1 MIKELLI
8 LLVTESDLKMGM
20 SASEIDAF
28 KSRAMDYIRMEKEY
42 DSHIQDSLD
51 EEDAG
56 SMILRKLESS
66 ACQMSRIT
74 VERIR
79 AMWNTLI
86 KSEGS
91 DDDVNKKRLQV
102 LSQFADMKA
111 VAFRAHDISRAQKA
125 MNASHS
131 GMDKL
136 KSFLLDE
143 IASSA
148 ANGRSPHPLLLV
160 GSPGCGKTSL
170 ALSLASAFP
179 ERGSAL
185 ISMSGKSAAFE
196 LCGSDQSWRASDCGL
211 IIKAFLQAGS
221 LSPVIVF
228 DELDKAGTSDT
239 HSRAD
244 SVFLELLERES
255 ARLFT
260 DNFLSLPVDVSNG
273 WFIFTANTL
282 AGIPEPLLDRL
293 AVFFMEPYSY
303 EELLGIAASIVSR
316 LNRSAKCP
324 VRFPDPVMRKL
335 VLGSYGTSSSVRPIQ
350 QNIER
355 VFALKAREALNA
367 KKKTVLEVNNEEINK
382 ILNRN
387 EYPDL
392 VKDFIYSPGIVSGI
406 GIAGDRG
413 FMQPVEARNIKSA
426 FREIK
431 VTGMVEKVM
440 SESADIAYELA
451 DAYASQHLGRTLEAV
466 TVNYTY
472 SFHKGGDSA
481 SLATALAIISDL
493 LSISADKSTAVTGAL
508 SLKGMVLPVGSILA
522 KIEGAANQ
530 GAVKIILP
538 EGNRKEV
545 ESVPSQLLPDAELV
559 YVSTFDGAVEA
570 LLHISGLEVRK
581 GA

>member
-1 MIKELLI
+1 MYEFLL
-8 LLVTESDLKMGM
+8 ESLIESLEEGM
-20 SASEIDAF
+20 SASEIEAF

-42 DSHIQDSLD
+42 DLHIQDSLD

-56 SMILRKLESS
+56 SRILRKLESS
-66 ACQMSRIT
+66 TCQMSRIT

-79 AMWNTLI
+79 AMWNTVI

-228 DELDKAGTSDT
+228 DELDKTGTSDT

-255 ARLFT
+255 ARMFT

-335 VLGSYGTSSSVRPIQ
+335 VLGSYGTSSSVRPLQ

-367 KKKTVLEVNNEEINK
+367 KKKKVLEVNNEEINK

-451 DAYASQHLGRTLEAV
+451 DAYASQHLGRNLEAV

-472 SFHKGGDSA
+472 SFQKGGDSA

-530 GAVKIILP
+530 GAEKIILP

-545 ESVPSQLLPDAELV
+545 ESVPAQLLSDAELV
-559 YVSTFDGAVEA
+559 YVSTFDEAVEA

>member
-1 MIKELLI
+1 MYEFLL
-8 LLVTESDLKMGM
+8 ESLIESLEEGM
-20 SASEIDAF
+20 STSEIDAF

-56 SMILRKLESS
+56 SRILRKLESSACRILRKLESS

-79 AMWNTLI
+79 AMWNTVI

-91 DDDVNKKRLQV
+91 DDDVNKKRLQI

-111 VAFRAHDISRAQKA
+111 VAFRAPDISRAQKT

-293 AVFFMEPYSY
+293 SVFFMEPYSY
-303 EELLGIAASIVSR
+303 EELLCIARSIVTR
-316 LNRSAKCP
+316 LNKSAKCP
-324 VRFPDPVMRKL
+324 LRFPDPVIRRL
-335 VLGSYGTSSSVRPIQ
+335 VLSSFGTSSSVRPLQ
-350 QNIER
+350 QDIER
-355 VFALKAREALNA
+355 IFALKAREALSS
-367 KKKTVLEVNNEEINK
+367 KRKTVLEASEEEINK

-413 FMQPVEARNIKSA
+413 FMQPVEARNIRSS

-451 DAYASQHLGRTLEAV
+451 DAYASQHLGRSLEAV

-493 LSISADKSTAVTGAL
+493 LSISADKSTAIHCCNGSSVTQGN
-508 SLKGMVLPVGSILA
+508 GSSGR
-522 KIEGAANQ
+522 EHSCQ
-530 GAVKIILP
+530 D
-538 EGNRKEV
+538 RRCR
-545 ESVPSQLLPDAELV
+545 ESGSRED
-559 YVSTFDGAVEA
+559 YS
-570 LLHISGLEVRK
+570 S
-581 GA
+581 

>member
-1 MIKELLI
+1 MYEFLL
-8 LLVTESDLKMGM
+8 ESLIESLEEGM

-28 KSRAMDYIRMEKEY
+28 KSRDMDYIRMAKEY

-86 KSEGS
+86 KLEGS
-91 DDDVNKKRLQV
+91 DDDVNKKRLQI
-102 LSQFADMKA
+102 LSQFADIKA

-179 ERGSAL
+179 ERGSVL
-185 ISMSGKSAAFE
+185 KSMSGKSAAFE

-260 DNFLSLPVDVSNG
+260 DNFLSLPVNVSND
-273 WFIFTANTL
+273 WFIFTANSL
-282 AGIPEPLLDRL
+282 SGIPEPLLDRL
-293 AVFFMEPYSY
+293 TVFFMEPYSY
-303 EELLGIAASIVSR
+303 EELLRIAESIVAR
-316 LNRSAKCP
+316 LNKSAKCP
-324 VRFPDPVMRKL
+324 VHFSVSVMRKL
-335 VLGSYGTSSSVRPIQ
+335 VLCSYGTSSSVRPLQ

-355 VFALKAREALNA
+355 IFALKAREALSV
-367 KKKTVLEVNNEEINK
+367 KRKTVLEVSNEEINK

-387 EYPDL
+387 EYSDL
-392 VKDFIYSPGIVSGI
+392 VKDFIYHPELSAESELPVTEVSCSLWKPG
-406 GIAGDRG
+406 
-413 FMQPVEARNIKSA
+413 
-426 FREIK
+426 
-431 VTGMVEKVM
+431 T
-440 SESADIAYELA
+440 
-451 DAYASQHLGRTLEAV
+451 
-466 TVNYTY
+466 
-472 SFHKGGDSA
+472 
-481 SLATALAIISDL
+481 SDL
-493 LSISADKSTAVTGAL
+493 PSA
-508 SLKGMVLPVGSILA
+508 
-522 KIEGAANQ
+522 
-530 GAVKIILP
+530 
-538 EGNRKEV
+538 R
-545 ESVPSQLLPDAELV
+545 
-559 YVSTFDGAVEA
+559 
-570 LLHISGLEVRK
+570 
-581 GA
+581 

>member
-1 MIKELLI
+1 MYEFLL
-8 LLVTESDLKMGM
+8 ESLIESLEEGM
-20 SASEIDAF
+20 SASEIEAF
-28 KSRAMDYIRMEKEY
+28 KSRALDYIGREKVY
-42 DSHIQDSLD
+42 DSYIQDRLD
-51 EEDAG
+51 EDAG
-56 SMILRKLESS
+56 GRVLKKLESS

-79 AMWNTLI
+79 AMWTTII
-86 KSEGS
+86 KTGEEDS
-91 DDDVNKKRLQV
+91 DDKVNNKRLQA
-102 LSQFADMKA
+102 LSRFADMKA
-111 VAFRAHDISRAQKA
+111 ASFKPHDISKAKKA
-125 MNASHS
+125 MDTTHS
-131 GMDKL
+131 GMEKL

-148 ANGRSPHPLLLV
+148 VNGRSPHPLLLV

-196 LCGSDQSWRASDCGL
+196 LCGSDQSWRASDFGL

-221 LSPVIVF
+221 LSPVIIF

-293 AVFFMEPYSY
+293 SVFFMEPYSY
-303 EELLGIAASIVSR
+303 EELLCIAGSIVTR
-316 LNRSAKCP
+316 LNKSAKCP
-324 VRFPDPVMRKL
+324 LRFPDPVIRKL
-335 VLGSYGTSSSVRPIQ
+335 VLSSFGTSSSVRPLQ
-350 QNIER
+350 QNVER
-355 VFALKAREALNA
+355 IFALKAREALGS
-367 KKKTVLEVNNEEINK
+367 KRKTVLEASEEEINK

-413 FMQPVEARNIKSA
+413 FMQPVEARNIRSS

-451 DAYASQHLGRTLEAV
+451 DAYASQHLGRSLEAV

-545 ESVPSQLLPDAELV
+545 ESVPAQLLPDAELV
-559 YVSTFDGAVEA
+559 YVSTFDEAVEA
-570 LLHISGLEVRK
+570 LLHISKLEVRK

>member
-1 MIKELLI
+1 MYEFLL
-8 LLVTESDLKMGM
+8 ESLIESLEEGM
-20 SASEIDAF
+20 SASEIEAF
-28 KSRAMDYIRMEKEY
+28 KSRALDYIGREKEY
-42 DSHIQDSLD
+42 DSYIQDSLD
-51 EEDAG
+51 EDAG
-56 SMILRKLESS
+56 GRVLKKLESS

-79 AMWNTLI
+79 AMWTTVI
-86 KSEGS
+86 KTGEEDS
-91 DDDVNKKRLQV
+91 DDKVNNKRLQV

-111 VAFRAHDISRAQKA
+111 ASFKPHDISKAKKA
-125 MNASHS
+125 MDATHS
-131 GMDKL
+131 GMEKL

-148 ANGRSPHPLLLV
+148 ANGRIPHPLLLV

-196 LCGSDQSWRASDCGL
+196 LCGSDQSWRASDFGL

-221 LSPVIVF
+221 LSPVIIF

-293 AVFFMEPYSY
+293 SVFFMEPYSY
-303 EELLGIAASIVSR
+303 EELLCIAGSIVTR
-316 LNRSAKCP
+316 LNKSAKCP
-324 VRFPDPVMRKL
+324 LRFPDPVIRKL
-335 VLGSYGTSSSVRPIQ
+335 VLSSFGTSSSVRPLQ
-350 QNIER
+350 QNVER
-355 VFALKAREALNA
+355 IFALKAREALGS
-367 KKKTVLEVNNEEINK
+367 KRKTVLEASEEEINK

-413 FMQPVEARNIKSA
+413 FMQPVEARNIRSS

-451 DAYASQHLGRTLEAV
+451 DAYASQHLSRSLEAV

-508 SLKGMVLPVGSILA
+508 SLKGMVLPVGCILA
-522 KIEGAANQ
+522 KIAGAANQ

-545 ESVPSQLLPDAELV
+545 ESVPSQLLPAAELV
-559 YVSTFDGAVEA
+559 YVSTFDEAVEA
-570 LLHISGLEVRK
+570 LLHISELEVRK

>member
-1 MIKELLI
+1 MYEFLLES
-8 LLVTESDLKMGM
+8 LLESLEEGM
-20 SASEIDAF
+20 STSEIDAF

-56 SMILRKLESS
+56 SRILRKLESS

-79 AMWNTLI
+79 AMWNTVI

-91 DDDVNKKRLQV
+91 DDDVNKKRLQI

-111 VAFRAHDISRAQKA
+111 VAFRAPDISRAQKT

-293 AVFFMEPYSY
+293 SVFFMEPYSY
-303 EELLGIAASIVSR
+303 EELLCIARSIVTR
-316 LNRSAKCP
+316 LNKSAKCP
-324 VRFPDPVMRKL
+324 LRFPDPVIRRL
-335 VLGSYGTSSSVRPIQ
+335 VLSSFGTSSSVRPLQ
-350 QNIER
+350 QDIER
-355 VFALKAREALNA
+355 IFALKAREALSS
-367 KKKTVLEVNNEEINK
+367 KRKTVLEASEEEINK

-413 FMQPVEARNIKSA
+413 FMQPVEARNIRSS

-451 DAYASQHLGRTLEAV
+451 DAYASQHLGRNLEAV

-545 ESVPSQLLPDAELV
+545 ERVPSQLLPSAELV
-559 YVSTFDGAVEA
+559 YVSTFDEAVEA
-570 LLHISGLEVRK
+570 LLHISKLEVRK

>member
-1 MIKELLI
+1 MYEFLL
-8 LLVTESDLKMGM
+8 ESLIESLEEGM

-111 VAFRAHDISRAQKA
+111 VAFRAHDISRAQEA

-324 VRFPDPVMRKL
+324 VSFPDPVMRKL
-335 VLGSYGTSSSVRPIQ
+335 VLGSYGTSSSVRPLQ

-367 KKKTVLEVNNEEINK
+367 KKKKVLEVNNEEINK

-451 DAYASQHLGRTLEAV
+451 DAYASQHLGRSLEAV

>member
-1 MIKELLI
+1 MYEFLL
-8 LLVTESDLKMGM
+8 ESLIESLEEGMG
-20 SASEIDAF
+20 ASEIEAF
-28 KSRAMDYIRMEKEY
+28 KSRALDYIGREKEY
-42 DSHIQDSLD
+42 DSYIQDRLG
-51 EEDAG
+51 EDAG
-56 SMILRKLESS
+56 DRVLKKLESS

-79 AMWNTLI
+79 AMWTTII
-86 KSEGS
+86 KTGEEDS
-91 DDDVNKKRLQV
+91 DDKVNNKRLQA
-102 LSQFADMKA
+102 LSRFADMKA
-111 VAFRAHDISRAQKA
+111 ASFKPHDISKAKKA
-125 MNASHS
+125 MDATHS
-131 GMDKL
+131 GMEKL

-148 ANGRSPHPLLLV
+148 VNGRSPHPLLLV

-196 LCGSDQSWRASDCGL
+196 LCGSDQSWRASDFGL

-293 AVFFMEPYSY
+293 SVFFMEPYSY

-324 VRFPDPVMRKL
+324 VRFSDPVMRKL
-335 VLGSYGTSSSVRPIQ
+335 VLGSYGTSSSVRPLQ

-413 FMQPVEARNIKSA
+413 FMQPVEARNIRSS

-431 VTGMVEKVM
+431 VIGMVEKVM

-451 DAYASQHLGRTLEAV
+451 DAYASQHLGRSLEAV

-493 LSISADKSTAVTGAL
+493 LSLCADKSTAVTGAL
-508 SLKGMVLPVGSILA
+508 SLKGMVLPVGCILA
-522 KIEGAANQ
+522 KIAGAANQ

-545 ESVPSQLLPDAELV
+545 ESVPSQLLPSAELV
-559 YVSTFDGAVEA
+559 YVSTFDEAVEA
-570 LLHISGLEVRK
+570 LLHISELEVRK

>member
-1 MIKELLI
+1 MYEFLL
-8 LLVTESDLKMGM
+8 ESLIESLEEGM

-42 DSHIQDSLD
+42 DSHVQDSLE

-56 SMILRKLESS
+56 SRIFRKLESS
-66 ACQMSRIT
+66 TCQMSRIT

-79 AMWNTLI
+79 AMWNTVI
-86 KSEGS
+86 ESEGS

-143 IASSA
+143 IASST

-335 VLGSYGTSSSVRPIQ
+335 VLGSYGTSSSVRPLQ

-451 DAYASQHLGRTLEAV
+451 DAYASQHLGRSLEAV

-493 LSISADKSTAVTGAL
+493 LSISAEKSTAVTGAL

-545 ESVPSQLLPDAELV
+545 ESVPVQLLPDAELV
-559 YVSTFDGAVEA
+559 YVSTLDEAVEA

>member
-1 MIKELLI
+1 MYEFLL
-8 LLVTESDLKMGM
+8 ESLIESLEEGM

-42 DSHIQDSLD
+42 DSHVQDSLD

-56 SMILRKLESS
+56 SRILRKLESS

-148 ANGRSPHPLLLV
+148 ANGRRPHPLLLV

-335 VLGSYGTSSSVRPIQ
+335 VLGSYGTSSSVRLLQ

-367 KKKTVLEVNNEEINK
+367 KKKKVLEVNNEEINK

-392 VKDFIYSPGIVSGI
+392 VKDFIYTPGIVSGI

-451 DAYASQHLGRTLEAV
+451 DAYASQHLGRSLEAV

-559 YVSTFDGAVEA
+559 YVSTFDEAVEA

>member
-1 MIKELLI
+1 MYEFLL
-8 LLVTESDLKMGM
+8 ESLIESLEEGM
-20 SASEIDAF
+20 STSEIDAF

-56 SMILRKLESS
+56 SRILRKLESS

-79 AMWNTLI
+79 AMWNTVI

-91 DDDVNKKRLQV
+91 DDDVNKKRLQI

-111 VAFRAHDISRAQKA
+111 VAFRAPDISRAQKT

-221 LSPVIVF
+221 LSPVIIF

-244 SVFLELLERES
+244 SVFLEILERES

-282 AGIPEPLLDRL
+282 ADIPEPLLDRL
-293 AVFFMEPYSY
+293 SVFFMEPYSY

-324 VRFPDPVMRKL
+324 VRFSDPVMRKL
-335 VLGSYGTSSSVRPIQ
+335 VLGSYGTNSSVRPLQ

-406 GIAGDRG
+406 GIARDRG
-413 FMQPVEARNIKSA
+413 FMQPVEARNIRSS

-451 DAYASQHLGRTLEAV
+451 DAYASQHLGRSLEAV

-522 KIEGAANQ
+522 KIIGAANQ

-545 ESVPSQLLPDAELV
+545 ESVPSQLLPSAELV
-559 YVSTFDGAVEA
+559 YVSTFDEAVEA
-570 LLHISGLEVRK
+570 LLHISDLDERK

>member
-1 MIKELLI
+1 MYEFLL
-8 LLVTESDLKMGM
+8 ESLIESLEEGM
-20 SASEIDAF
+20 SASEIEAF
-28 KSRAMDYIRMEKEY
+28 KSRALDYIGREKEY
-42 DSHIQDSLD
+42 DSYIQDRLD
-51 EEDAG
+51 EDAG
-56 SMILRKLESS
+56 GRVLKKLESS

-79 AMWNTLI
+79 AMWTTVI
-86 KSEGS
+86 KTGEEDS
-91 DDDVNKKRLQV
+91 DDKVNNKRLQA
-102 LSQFADMKA
+102 LSRFADMKA
-111 VAFRAHDISRAQKA
+111 ASFKPHDISKAKKA
-125 MNASHS
+125 MDATHS
-131 GMDKL
+131 GMEKL

-148 ANGRSPHPLLLV
+148 ANGRSPYPLLLV

-196 LCGSDQSWRASDCGL
+196 LCGSDQSWRASDFGL

-221 LSPVIVF
+221 LSPVIIF

-293 AVFFMEPYSY
+293 SVFFMEPYSY
-303 EELLGIAASIVSR
+303 EELLCIAGSIVTR
-316 LNRSAKCP
+316 LNKSAKCP
-324 VRFPDPVMRKL
+324 LRFPDPVIRKL
-335 VLGSYGTSSSVRPIQ
+335 VLSSFGTSSSVRPLQ
-350 QNIER
+350 QNVER
-355 VFALKAREALNA
+355 IFALKAREALGS
-367 KKKTVLEVNNEEINK
+367 KRKTVLEASEEEINK

-413 FMQPVEARNIKSA
+413 FMQPVEARNIRSS

-451 DAYASQHLGRTLEAV
+451 DAYASQHLGRSLEAV

-508 SLKGMVLPVGSILA
+508 SLKGMVLPVGCILA
-522 KIEGAANQ
+522 KIAGAANQ

-545 ESVPSQLLPDAELV
+545 ESVPSQLLPAAELV
-559 YVSTFDGAVEA
+559 YVSTFDEAVEA
-570 LLHISGLEVRK
+570 LLHISELEVRK

>member
-1 MIKELLI
+1 MYEFLL
-8 LLVTESDLKMGM
+8 ESLIESLEEGM

-56 SMILRKLESS
+56 SRILRKLESS

-79 AMWNTLI
+79 AMWNTVI

-91 DDDVNKKRLQV
+91 DDDVNKKRLQI

-111 VAFRAHDISRAQKA
+111 VAFRAPDISRAQKT

-293 AVFFMEPYSY
+293 SVFFMEPYSY
-303 EELLGIAASIVSR
+303 EELLCIARSIVTR
-316 LNRSAKCP
+316 LNKSAKCP
-324 VRFPDPVMRKL
+324 LRFPDPVIRRL
-335 VLGSYGTSSSVRPIQ
+335 VLSSFGTSSSVRPLQ
-350 QNIER
+350 QDIER
-355 VFALKAREALNA
+355 IFALKAREALSS
-367 KKKTVLEVNNEEINK
+367 KRKTVLEASEEEINK

-413 FMQPVEARNIKSA
+413 FMQPVEARNIRSS

-451 DAYASQHLGRTLEAV
+451 DAYASQHLGRSLEAV

-545 ESVPSQLLPDAELV
+545 ESVPAQLLPDTELV
-559 YVSTFDGAVEA
+559 YVSTFDEAVEA

>member
-1 MIKELLI
+1 MYEFLL
-8 LLVTESDLKMGM
+8 ESLIESLEEGM

-335 VLGSYGTSSSVRPIQ
+335 VLGLYGTSSSVRPLQ

-392 VKDFIYSPGIVSGI
+392 VKDFIYTPGIVSGI

-451 DAYASQHLGRTLEAV
+451 DAYASQHLGRSLEAV

-545 ESVPSQLLPDAELV
+545 ESVPAQLLPDAELV
-559 YVSTFDGAVEA
+559 YVSTFDEAVEA

>member
-1 MIKELLI
+1 MYEFLL
-8 LLVTESDLKMGM
+8 ESLIESLEEGM
-20 SASEIDAF
+20 SASEIEAF
-28 KSRAMDYIRMEKEY
+28 KSRALDYIGREKEY
-42 DSHIQDSLD
+42 DSYIQDRLD
-51 EEDAG
+51 EDAG
-56 SMILRKLESS
+56 GRVLKKLESS

-79 AMWNTLI
+79 AMWTTVI
-86 KSEGS
+86 KTGEEDS
-91 DDDVNKKRLQV
+91 DDKVNNKRLQA
-102 LSQFADMKA
+102 LSRFADMKA
-111 VAFRAHDISRAQKA
+111 ASFKPHDISKAKKA
-125 MNASHS
+125 MDATHS
-131 GMDKL
+131 GMEKL

-196 LCGSDQSWRASDCGL
+196 LCGSDQSWRASDFGL

-221 LSPVIVF
+221 LSPVIIF

-293 AVFFMEPYSY
+293 SVFFMEPYSY
-303 EELLGIAASIVSR
+303 EELLCIAGSIVTR
-316 LNRSAKCP
+316 LNKSAKCP
-324 VRFPDPVMRKL
+324 LRFPDPVIRKL
-335 VLGSYGTSSSVRPIQ
+335 VLSSFGTSSSVRPLQ
-350 QNIER
+350 QNVER
-355 VFALKAREALNA
+355 IFALKAREALSS
-367 KKKTVLEVNNEEINK
+367 KRKTVLEASEEEINK

-413 FMQPVEARNIKSA
+413 FMQPVEARNIRSS

-451 DAYASQHLGRTLEAV
+451 DAYASQHLGRNLEAV

-508 SLKGMVLPVGSILA
+508 SLKGMVLPVGCILA
-522 KIEGAANQ
+522 KIESAANQ

-545 ESVPSQLLPDAELV
+545 ESVPSQLLPSAELV
-559 YVSTFDGAVEA
+559 YVSTFDEAVEA
-570 LLHISGLEVRK
+570 LLHISELEVRK

>member
-1 MIKELLI
+1 MYEFLL
-8 LLVTESDLKMGM
+8 ESLIESLEEGM
-20 SASEIDAF
+20 SASEIEAF
-28 KSRAMDYIRMEKEY
+28 KSRALDYIGREKEY
-42 DSHIQDSLD
+42 DSYIQDRLD
-51 EEDAG
+51 EDAG
-56 SMILRKLESS
+56 GRVLKKLESS

-79 AMWNTLI
+79 AMWTTII
-86 KSEGS
+86 KTGEEDS
-91 DDDVNKKRLQV
+91 DDKVNNKRLQA
-102 LSQFADMKA
+102 LSRFADMKA
-111 VAFRAHDISRAQKA
+111 ASFKPHDISKAKKA
-125 MNASHS
+125 MDTTHS
-131 GMDKL
+131 GMEKL

-148 ANGRSPHPLLLV
+148 VNGRSPHPLLLV

-196 LCGSDQSWRASDCGL
+196 LCGSDQSWRASDFGL

-221 LSPVIVF
+221 LSPVIIF

-293 AVFFMEPYSY
+293 SVFFMEPYSY
-303 EELLGIAASIVSR
+303 EELLCIAGSIVTR
-316 LNRSAKCP
+316 LNKSAKCP
-324 VRFPDPVMRKL
+324 LRFPDPVIRKL
-335 VLGSYGTSSSVRPIQ
+335 VLSSFGTSSSVRPLQ
-350 QNIER
+350 QNVER
-355 VFALKAREALNA
+355 IFALKAREALGS
-367 KKKTVLEVNNEEINK
+367 KRKTVLEASEEEINK

-413 FMQPVEARNIKSA
+413 FMQPVEARNIRSS

-451 DAYASQHLGRTLEAV
+451 DAYASQHLGRSLEAV

-508 SLKGMVLPVGSILA
+508 SLKGMVLPVGCILA
-522 KIEGAANQ
+522 KIAGAANQ

-545 ESVPSQLLPDAELV
+545 ESVPSQLLPAAELV
-559 YVSTFDGAVEA
+559 YVSTFDEAVEA
-570 LLHISGLEVRK
+570 LFHISGLEVRK

>member
-1 MIKELLI
+1 MYEFLL
-8 LLVTESDLKMGM
+8 ESLIESLEEGM
-20 SASEIDAF
+20 SASEIEAF
-28 KSRAMDYIRMEKEY
+28 KSRALDYIGREKEY
-42 DSHIQDSLD
+42 DSYIQDSLD

-56 SMILRKLESS
+56 SRILRKLESS

-79 AMWNTLI
+79 AMWTSVI
-86 KSEGS
+86 KSDEAS
-91 DDDVNKKRLQV
+91 DDIVNTKRLQV
-102 LSQFADMKA
+102 LSRFADMKA
-111 VAFRAHDISRAQKA
+111 ASFKPHDISRAKKA
-125 MNASHS
+125 MDSTHS
-131 GMDKL
+131 GMEKL

-148 ANGRSPHPLLLV
+148 ANGRTPHPLLLV

-196 LCGSDQSWRASDCGL
+196 LCGSDQSWRSSDFGL

-221 LSPVIVF
+221 LSPVIIF

-316 LNRSAKCP
+316 LNMSAKCP

-335 VLGSYGTSSSVRPIQ
+335 VLSSYGTSSSVRPLQ

-355 VFALKAREALNA
+355 VFALKAREALNS
-367 KKKTVLEVNNEEINK
+367 KRKTVLEASEEEINK

-413 FMQPVEARNIKSA
+413 FMQPVEARNIRSS

-451 DAYASQHLGRTLEAV
+451 DAYASQHLGRSLEAV

-508 SLKGMVLPVGSILA
+508 SLKGMVLPVGCILA
-522 KIEGAANQ
+522 KITGAANQ

-538 EGNRKEV
+538 KGNRKEV
-545 ESVPSQLLPDAELV
+545 ESVPAQLLPDAELV
-559 YVSTFDGAVEA
+559 YVSTFDEAVEA
-570 LLHISGLEVRK
+570 LLHISELEVRK

>member
-1 MIKELLI
+1 MYEFLL
-8 LLVTESDLKMGM
+8 ESLIESLEEGM

-111 VAFRAHDISRAQKA
+111 VAFRAHDISSAQKA

-196 LCGSDQSWRASDCGL
+196 LCGSNQSWRASDCGL

-335 VLGSYGTSSSVRPIQ
+335 VLGSYGTSSSVRPLQ

-367 KKKTVLEVNNEEINK
+367 KKKKVLEVNNEEINK

-392 VKDFIYSPGIVSGI
+392 VKDFIYTPGIVSGI

-451 DAYASQHLGRTLEAV
+451 DAYASQHLGRSLEAV

-545 ESVPSQLLPDAELV
+545 ESVPVQLLPDAELV
-559 YVSTFDGAVEA
+559 YVSTFDEAVEA

>member
-1 MIKELLI
+1 MYEFLL
-8 LLVTESDLKMGM
+8 ESLIESLEEGM

-42 DSHIQDSLD
+42 DSHVQDSLD

-335 VLGSYGTSSSVRPIQ
+335 VLGSYGTSSSVRPLQ

-392 VKDFIYSPGIVSGI
+392 VKDFIYTPGIVSGI

-451 DAYASQHLGRTLEAV
+451 DAYASQHLGRSLEAV

-545 ESVPSQLLPDAELV
+545 ESVPAQLLPDAELV
-559 YVSTFDGAVEA
+559 YVSTFDEAVEA

>member
-1 MIKELLI
+1 MYEFLL
-8 LLVTESDLKMGM
+8 ESLIESLEEGM

-335 VLGSYGTSSSVRPIQ
+335 VLGSYGTSSSVRPLQ

-367 KKKTVLEVNNEEINK
+367 KKKKVLEVNNEEINK

-392 VKDFIYSPGIVSGI
+392 VKDFIYTPGIVSGI

-451 DAYASQHLGRTLEAV
+451 DAYASQHLGRSLEAV

-559 YVSTFDGAVEA
+559 YVSTFDEAVEA

>member
-1 MIKELLI
+1 MYEFLL
-8 LLVTESDLKMGM
+8 ESLIESLEEGM

-42 DSHIQDSLD
+42 DSHVQDSLD
-51 EEDAG
+51 EDAG
-56 SMILRKLESS
+56 SIILRKLESS

-79 AMWNTLI
+79 AMWNTVI

-91 DDDVNKKRLQV
+91 DDDVNKKRLQI

-111 VAFRAHDISRAQKA
+111 VAFRAPDISRAQKT

-228 DELDKAGTSDT
+228 DELDKAGISDT

-293 AVFFMEPYSY
+293 AVFFTEPYSY

-335 VLGSYGTSSSVRPIQ
+335 VLGSYGTSSSVRPLQ

-367 KKKTVLEVNNEEINK
+367 KKKKVLEVNNEEINK

-413 FMQPVEARNIKSA
+413 FMQPVEARNIRSS

-451 DAYASQHLGRTLEAV
+451 DAYASQHLGRNLEAV

-508 SLKGMVLPVGSILA
+508 SLKGMVLPVGCILA

-545 ESVPSQLLPDAELV
+545 ESVPSQLLPSAELV
-559 YVSTFDGAVEA
+559 YVSTFDEAVEA
-570 LLHISGLEVRK
+570 LLHISELEVRK

>member
-1 MIKELLI
+1 MYEFLL
-8 LLVTESDLKMGM
+8 ESLIESLEEGM
-20 SASEIDAF
+20 SASEIEAF
-28 KSRAMDYIRMEKEY
+28 KSRALDYIGREKEY
-42 DSHIQDSLD
+42 DSYIQDSLD

-56 SMILRKLESS
+56 SRILRKLESS

-79 AMWNTLI
+79 AMWTSVI
-86 KSEGS
+86 KSDEAS
-91 DDDVNKKRLQV
+91 DDIVNTKRLQV
-102 LSQFADMKA
+102 LSRFADMKA
-111 VAFRAHDISRAQKA
+111 VAFRAPDISRAQKA
-125 MNASHS
+125 MDATHS
-131 GMDKL
+131 GMEKL

-143 IASSA
+143 IATSA
-148 ANGRSPHPLLLV
+148 VNGRSPHPLLLV

-196 LCGSDQSWRASDCGL
+196 LCGSDQSWRASDFGL

-221 LSPVIVF
+221 LSPVIIF

-293 AVFFMEPYSY
+293 YIFFMEPYSY
-303 EELLGIAASIVSR
+303 EELLCIAGSIVSR
-316 LNRSAKCP
+316 LNMSAKCP

-335 VLGSYGTSSSVRPIQ
+335 VLSSYGTSSSVRPLQ

-355 VFALKAREALNA
+355 VFALKAREALNS
-367 KKKTVLEVNNEEINK
+367 KRKTVLEASEEEINK
-382 ILNRN
+382 ILNQN

-413 FMQPVEARNIKSA
+413 FMQPVEARNIRSS

-451 DAYASQHLGRTLEAV
+451 DAYASQHLGRSLEAV

-493 LSISADKSTAVTGAL
+493 LSISADKYTAVTGAL
-508 SLKGMVLPVGSILA
+508 SLKGMVLPVGCILA
-522 KIEGAANQ
+522 KIAGAANQ

-545 ESVPSQLLPDAELV
+545 ESVPAQLLPDAELV
-559 YVSTFDGAVEA
+559 YVSTFDEAVEA
-570 LLHISGLEVRK
+570 LLHISELEVRK

>member
-1 MIKELLI
+1 MYEFLL
-8 LLVTESDLKMGM
+8 ESLIESLEEGM

-211 IIKAFLQAGS
+211 IIKAFIQAGS

-335 VLGSYGTSSSVRPIQ
+335 VLGSYGTSSSVRPLQ

-451 DAYASQHLGRTLEAV
+451 DAYASQHLGRSLEAV

-472 SFHKGGDSA
+472 SFQKGGDSA

-493 LSISADKSTAVTGAL
+493 LSISAEKSTAVTGAM

>member
-1 MIKELLI
+1 MYEFLL
-8 LLVTESDLKMGM
+8 ESLIESLEEGM
-20 SASEIDAF
+20 SASEIEAF
-28 KSRAMDYIRMEKEY
+28 KSRALDYIGREKEY
-42 DSHIQDSLD
+42 DSYIQDSLD

-56 SMILRKLESS
+56 SRILRKLESS

-79 AMWNTLI
+79 AMWTSVI
-86 KSEGS
+86 KSDEAS
-91 DDDVNKKRLQV
+91 DDIVNTKRLQV
-102 LSQFADMKA
+102 LSRFADMKA
-111 VAFRAHDISRAQKA
+111 ASFKPHDISRAKKA
-125 MNASHS
+125 MDSTHS
-131 GMDKL
+131 GMEKL

-148 ANGRSPHPLLLV
+148 ANGRTPHPLLLV

-196 LCGSDQSWRASDCGL
+196 LCGSDQSWRSSDFGL

-221 LSPVIVF
+221 LSPVIIF

-316 LNRSAKCP
+316 LNMSAKCP

-335 VLGSYGTSSSVRPIQ
+335 VLSSYGTSSSVRPLQ

-355 VFALKAREALNA
+355 VFSLKAREALNS
-367 KKKTVLEVNNEEINK
+367 KRKTVLEASEEEINK

-413 FMQPVEARNIKSA
+413 FMQPVEARNIRSS

-451 DAYASQHLGRTLEAV
+451 DAYASQHLGRSLEAV

-508 SLKGMVLPVGSILA
+508 SLKGMVLPVGCILA
-522 KIEGAANQ
+522 KITGAANQ

-538 EGNRKEV
+538 KGNRKEV
-545 ESVPSQLLPDAELV
+545 ESVPAQLLPDAELV
-559 YVSTFDGAVEA
+559 YVSTFDEAVEA
-570 LLHISGLEVRK
+570 LLHISELEVRK

>member
-1 MIKELLI
+1 MYEFLL
-8 LLVTESDLKMGM
+8 ESLIESLEEGM

-42 DSHIQDSLD
+42 DSHVQDSLD

-56 SMILRKLESS
+56 SRILRKLESS
-66 ACQMSRIT
+66 TCQMSRIT

-79 AMWNTLI
+79 AMWNTVI
-86 KSEGS
+86 ESEGS

-335 VLGSYGTSSSVRPIQ
+335 VLGSYGTSSSVRSLQ

-413 FMQPVEARNIKSA
+413 FMQPVEARNIRSS

-451 DAYASQHLGRTLEAV
+451 DAYASQHLGRSLEAV

-545 ESVPSQLLPDAELV
+545 ESVPAQLLPDAELV
-559 YVSTFDGAVEA
+559 YVSTFDEAVEA

>member
-1 MIKELLI
+1 MYEFLL
-8 LLVTESDLKMGM
+8 ESLIESLEEGM
-20 SASEIDAF
+20 SASEIEAF
-28 KSRAMDYIRMEKEY
+28 KSRALDYIGREKEY
-42 DSHIQDSLD
+42 DSYIQDRLD
-51 EEDAG
+51 EDACG
-56 SMILRKLESS
+56 RVLKKLESS

-79 AMWNTLI
+79 AMWTTVI
-86 KSEGS
+86 KTGEEDS
-91 DDDVNKKRLQV
+91 DDKVNNKRLQA
-102 LSQFADMKA
+102 LSRFADMKA
-111 VAFRAHDISRAQKA
+111 ASFKPHDISKAKKA
-125 MNASHS
+125 MDATHS
-131 GMDKL
+131 GMEKL

-148 ANGRSPHPLLLV
+148 VNGRSPHPLLLV

-196 LCGSDQSWRASDCGL
+196 LCGSDQSWRASDFGL

-221 LSPVIVF
+221 LSPVIIF

-293 AVFFMEPYSY
+293 SVFFMEPYSY
-303 EELLGIAASIVSR
+303 EELLCIAGSIVTR
-316 LNRSAKCP
+316 LNKSAKCP
-324 VRFPDPVMRKL
+324 LRFPDPVIRKL
-335 VLGSYGTSSSVRPIQ
+335 VLSSFGTSSSVRPLQ
-350 QNIER
+350 QNVER
-355 VFALKAREALNA
+355 IFALKAREALGS
-367 KKKTVLEVNNEEINK
+367 KRKTVLEASEEEINK

-413 FMQPVEARNIKSA
+413 FMQPVEARNIRSS

-451 DAYASQHLGRTLEAV
+451 DAYASQHLGRSLEAV

-508 SLKGMVLPVGSILA
+508 SLKGMVLPVGCILA
-522 KIEGAANQ
+522 KIAGAANQ

-545 ESVPSQLLPDAELV
+545 ESVPSQLLPAAELV
-559 YVSTFDGAVEA
+559 YVSTFDEAVEA
-570 LLHISGLEVRK
+570 LLHISELEVRK

>member
-1 MIKELLI
+1 MYEFLL
-8 LLVTESDLKMGM
+8 ESLIESLEEGMG
-20 SASEIDAF
+20 ASEIEAF
-28 KSRAMDYIRMEKEY
+28 KSRALDYIGREKEY
-42 DSHIQDSLD
+42 DSYIQDRLD
-51 EEDAG
+51 EDAG
-56 SMILRKLESS
+56 GRVLKKLESS

-79 AMWNTLI
+79 AMWTTVI
-86 KSEGS
+86 KTGEEDS
-91 DDDVNKKRLQV
+91 DDRVNNKRLQV

-111 VAFRAHDISRAQKA
+111 ASFKPHDISKAKKA
-125 MNASHS
+125 MDATHS
-131 GMDKL
+131 GMEKL

-196 LCGSDQSWRASDCGL
+196 LCGSDQAWRASDFGL

-293 AVFFMEPYSY
+293 SVFFMEPYSY

-324 VRFPDPVMRKL
+324 VRFSDPVMRKL
-335 VLGSYGTSSSVRPIQ
+335 VLGSYGTSSSVRPLQ

-413 FMQPVEARNIKSA
+413 FMQPVEARNIRSS

-451 DAYASQHLGRTLEAV
+451 DAYSSQHLGRSLEAV

-493 LSISADKSTAVTGAL
+493 LSISTDKSTAVTGAL

-522 KIEGAANQ
+522 KIIGAANQ

-545 ESVPSQLLPDAELV
+545 ESVPSQLLPSAELV
-559 YVSTFDGAVEA
+559 YVSTFDEAVGA
-570 LLHISGLEVRK
+570 LLHISKLEVRK

>member
-1 MIKELLI
+1 MYEFLL
-8 LLVTESDLKMGM
+8 ESLIESLEEGM
-20 SASEIDAF
+20 SASEIEAF
-28 KSRAMDYIRMEKEY
+28 KSRALDYIGREKVY
-42 DSHIQDSLD
+42 DSYIQDRLD
-51 EEDAG
+51 EDAG
-56 SMILRKLESS
+56 GRVLKKLESS

-79 AMWNTLI
+79 AMWTTII
-86 KSEGS
+86 KTGEEDS
-91 DDDVNKKRLQV
+91 DDKVNNKRLQA
-102 LSQFADMKA
+102 LSRFADMKA
-111 VAFRAHDISRAQKA
+111 ASFKPHDISKAKKA
-125 MNASHS
+125 MDTTHS
-131 GMDKL
+131 GMEKL

-148 ANGRSPHPLLLV
+148 VNGRSPHPLLLV

-196 LCGSDQSWRASDCGL
+196 LCGSDQSWRASDFGL

-221 LSPVIVF
+221 LSPVIIF

-293 AVFFMEPYSY
+293 SVFFMEPYSY
-303 EELLGIAASIVSR
+303 EELLCIAGSIVTR
-316 LNRSAKCP
+316 LNKSAKCP
-324 VRFPDPVMRKL
+324 LRFPDPVIRKL
-335 VLGSYGTSSSVRPIQ
+335 VSVRPLQ
-350 QNIER
+350 QNVER
-355 VFALKAREALNA
+355 IFALKAREALGS
-367 KKKTVLEVNNEEINK
+367 KRKTVLEASEEEINK

-413 FMQPVEARNIKSA
+413 FMQPVEARNIRSS

-451 DAYASQHLGRTLEAV
+451 DAYASQHLGRSLEAV

-545 ESVPSQLLPDAELV
+545 ESVPAQLLPDAELV
-559 YVSTFDGAVEA
+559 YVSTFDEAVEA
-570 LLHISGLEVRK
+570 LLHISKLEVRK

>member
-185 ISMSGKSAAFE
+185 ISMSGKSATFE

-335 VLGSYGTSSSVRPIQ
+335 VLGSYGTSSSVRPLQ

-413 FMQPVEARNIKSA
+413 FMQPVEARNIRSS

-451 DAYASQHLGRTLEAV
+451 DAYASQHLGRSLEAV

>member
-1 MIKELLI
+1 MYEFLL
-8 LLVTESDLKMGM
+8 ESLIESLEEGM

-42 DSHIQDSLD
+42 DSHVQDSLD

-56 SMILRKLESS
+56 SRILRKLESS
-66 ACQMSRIT
+66 TCQMSRIT

-79 AMWNTLI
+79 AMWNTVI
-86 KSEGS
+86 ESEGS
-91 DDDVNKKRLQV
+91 DDDVNKKRLQI

-148 ANGRSPHPLLLV
+148 ANGRRPHPLLLV

-196 LCGSDQSWRASDCGL
+196 LCGSNQSWRASDCGL

-335 VLGSYGTSSSVRPIQ
+335 VLGSYGTSSSVRPLQ

-367 KKKTVLEVNNEEINK
+367 KKKKVLEVNNEEINK

-392 VKDFIYSPGIVSGI
+392 VKDFIYTPGIVSGI

-413 FMQPVEARNIKSA
+413 FMQPVEARNIKSS

-451 DAYASQHLGRTLEAV
+451 DAYASQHLGRSLEAV

-545 ESVPSQLLPDAELV
+545 ESVPVQLLPDAELV
-559 YVSTFDGAVEA
+559 YVSTFDEAVEA

>member
-1 MIKELLI
+1 MYEFLL
-8 LLVTESDLKMGM
+8 ESLIESLEEGM

-42 DSHIQDSLD
+42 DSHVQDSLD
-51 EEDAG
+51 EDAG

-79 AMWNTLI
+79 AMWNTVI

-91 DDDVNKKRLQV
+91 DDDVNKKRLQI

-111 VAFRAHDISRAQKA
+111 VAFRAPDISRAQKT

-293 AVFFMEPYSY
+293 AVFFTEPYSY

-335 VLGSYGTSSSVRPIQ
+335 VLGSYGTSSSVRSLQ

-367 KKKTVLEVNNEEINK
+367 KKKKVLEVNNEEINK

-413 FMQPVEARNIKSA
+413 FMQPVEARNIRSS

-451 DAYASQHLGRTLEAV
+451 DAYASQHLGRNLEAV

-508 SLKGMVLPVGSILA
+508 SLKGMVLPVGCILA

-545 ESVPSQLLPDAELV
+545 ESVPSQLLPSAELV
-559 YVSTFDGAVEA
+559 YVSTFDEAVEA
-570 LLHISGLEVRK
+570 LLHISELEVRK

>member
-1 MIKELLI
+1 MYEFLL
-8 LLVTESDLKMGM
+8 ESLIESLEEGM

-42 DSHIQDSLD
+42 DSHVQDSLE

-56 SMILRKLESS
+56 SRIFRKLESS
-66 ACQMSRIT
+66 TCQMSRIT

-79 AMWNTLI
+79 AMWNTVI
-86 KSEGS
+86 ESEGS

-143 IASSA
+143 IASST

-335 VLGSYGTSSSVRPIQ
+335 VLGSYGTSSSVRPLQ

-367 KKKTVLEVNNEEINK
+367 KKKKVLEVNNEEINK

-392 VKDFIYSPGIVSGI
+392 VKDFIYTPGIVSGI

-451 DAYASQHLGRTLEAV
+451 DAYASQHLGRSLEAV

-545 ESVPSQLLPDAELV
+545 ESVPAQLLPDAELV
-559 YVSTFDGAVEA
+559 YVSTFDEAVEA